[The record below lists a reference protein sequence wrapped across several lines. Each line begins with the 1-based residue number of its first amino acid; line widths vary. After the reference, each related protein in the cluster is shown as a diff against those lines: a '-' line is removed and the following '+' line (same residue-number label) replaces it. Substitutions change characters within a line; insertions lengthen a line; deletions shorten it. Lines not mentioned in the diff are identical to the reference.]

1 MPYYLF
7 AWIASLAY
15 ALETIAG
22 KLIGTQEVRNPYLF
36 NFLWSFFILLLTL
49 PFALSNHVTLP
60 VAWGNIMPA
69 ALLYAAS
76 GILYLTVLQKLD
88 ISIITPLLN
97 LRVILSVMLG
107 VFFLG
112 ESYSFSSYLLM
123 AMAVLAG
130 FFVALDEKFSFR
142 SFFRKGILLL
152 ILEIFVLSFFYFFI
166 GKAVGETGFWEAS
179 LWVDILAQLFLLLTF
194 PFFCKD
200 WRQLKIGNVGG
211 IWMMAIFGVVGVLSA
226 NKAVSE
232 NMGISNLILSLPLS
246 MVIVILLA
254 LFFPKKAQVL
264 EKHTL
269 KVYGIRLLAAAVML
283 AATLK
288 LTLF

>member
-22 KLIGTQEVRNPYLF
+22 KLIGTHEVKNPYLL

-49 PFALSNHVTLP
+49 PFALSYHVTLP
-60 VAWGNIMPA
+60 VAWGNIILA

-112 ESYSFSSYLLM
+112 ESYSLSSYLLM
-123 AMAVLAG
+123 AVAVLAG

-142 SFFRKGILLL
+142 SFFRKGIILL
-152 ILEIFVLSFFYFFI
+152 ILEIFVLSFYYFFV
-166 GKAVGETGFWEAS
+166 GKAVAETGFWEAS
-179 LWVDILAQLFLLLTF
+179 LWVDILAQLFLLLTI
-194 PFFCKD
+194 PFFYKD
-200 WRQLKIGNVGG
+200 FRQLKRKNLGG
-211 IWMMAIFGVVGVLSA
+211 IFMMAVLGTIGVLTA

-246 MVIVILLA
+246 MVMVILLA
-254 LFFPKKAQVL
+254 LFFPKKAQLL

-269 KVYGIRLLAAAVML
+269 RVYITRLLATAVML

-288 LTLF
+288 LTL